1 MILQIVDLPLA
12 VYSSGR
18 QSVLISA
25 EPMMWMVPLGLD
37 PLDPF
42 PSFLLRRIDDEMVDT
57 GWIMKSTY
65 LLIPHRLRGRPRR
78 VSADPIAQ
86 S

>member
-12 VYSSGR
+12 VYSSGW
-18 QSVLISA
+18 QSVLVSA
-25 EPMMWMVPLGLD
+25 EPMMWMVLGSD
-37 PLDPF
+37 PPDPF
-42 PSFLLRRIDDEMVDT
+42 PSPLLRRIDDEMVDT
-57 GWIMKSTY
+57 GWIVKSTY
-65 LLIPHRLRGRPRR
+65 LLIPGIWRGRPRR